1 MFLYRVFCSLNIRR
15 TDRSCQ
21 GRVVCG
27 EANPLSA
34 RTVPEN
40 VFAGKASGVFD
51 ERSHA
56 MADVNKA
63 AQIQAQ
69 VDHTHGQS
77 APNLANLPHSAREV
91 YQREADYLKRMEEA
105 KKNT

>member
-1 MFLYRVFCSLNIRR
+1 
-15 TDRSCQ
+15 
-21 GRVVCG
+21 
-27 EANPLSA
+27 
-34 RTVPEN
+34 
-40 VFAGKASGVFD
+40 
-51 ERSHA
+51 